1 MRIFYIQLFFS
12 CAKPF
17 SCVCTFGMFIE
28 QNCFAS
34 IQNYFIHT
42 PNVLCAYNIVACTNT
57 VLYTYTM
64 VKHTKCFLCEPDNFV
79 NIKGFVGVEIGFTCQ
94 NSTSTSV
101 PLNILHIFCVFI
113 LPRFLFTRIN
123 F

>member
-28 QNCFAS
+28 QHCFAS

-42 PNVLCAYNIVACTNT
+42 PNVVCAYNIVEYTNI

-64 VKHTKCFLCEPDNFV
+64 VKHTKCFFV
-79 NIKGFVGVEIGFTCQ
+79 LGFAPQ
-94 NSTSTSV
+94 A
-101 PLNILHIFCVFI
+101 
-113 LPRFLFTRIN
+113 LPRHI
-123 F
+123 